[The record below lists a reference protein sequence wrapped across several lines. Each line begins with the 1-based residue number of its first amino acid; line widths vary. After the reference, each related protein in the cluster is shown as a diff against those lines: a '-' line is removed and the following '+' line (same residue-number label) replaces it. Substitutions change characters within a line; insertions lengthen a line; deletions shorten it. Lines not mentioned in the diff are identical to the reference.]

1 MDEAGLVSFI
11 VGYIDNRKQLKLDA
25 LDKEA
30 GKRISNLPDDERVS
44 VEVALAQERRT
55 IESRYAAQQWLTD
68 AAERA
73 GQISLV
79 THALKFTHS
88 DAKGS
93 SIFSISETES
103 ESRYLSTASLINPA
117 IDAVGNA
124 AALDVAKLLQ
134 TEYQGDSLI
143 SALRRGDYS
152 SLAAL
157 ANDETQLAQWVD
169 GFQQVLTDKQPS
181 SHKLAKQLFF
191 PLKDGSGYDIISPLY
206 SSSLAQAL
214 LQRINASR
222 FSEQAKAIREA
233 RKNQQWHDDPY
244 IVYPNLAIQNVGGTK
259 PQNVSLLNS
268 VRRGKSL
275 LLSCAPP
282 TWLSHAKPPTQHQSI
297 FHERGEFDYLA
308 GQPLRLMWQFL
319 ISVKNIENNAQ
330 IRAKRLSYLDEIID
344 ILFNYVAT
352 IQSMTGNWSAEE
364 NKLKRSQQLWLD
376 PYRSKTDATF
386 KFEREKGEWKKE
398 IAYDFGFWLN
408 RKLDSEKFKFSEV
421 ERRQW
426 STAKLF
432 KQRLREFEQALAED
446 IK

>member
-1 MDEAGLVSFI
+1 MSEAGLVSFI
-11 VGYIDNRKQLKLDA
+11 VGYIDNRKQLKLAA
-25 LDKEA
+25 LDKDA
-30 GKRISNLPDDERVS
+30 GKRMSDLPDDEQAL
-44 VEVALAQERRT
+44 VEVALAQERRA
-55 IESRYAAQQWLTD
+55 IESRFAVQQWLTD

-103 ESRYLSTASLINPA
+103 EPHYLSTASLINPA

-124 AALDVAKLLQ
+124 ASLDVAKLLQ

-143 SALRRGDYS
+143 AALRRGDYS
-152 SLAAL
+152 SLASL
-157 ANDETQLAQWVD
+157 ANDETQLAQWID

-191 PLKDGSGYDIISPLY
+191 PLKDGSGYHIISPLY

-214 LQRINASR
+214 LQRINATR
-222 FSEQAKAIREA
+222 FSEQAKEIREA
-233 RKNQQWHDDPY
+233 RKNQLWHDDPY
-244 IVYPNLAIQNVGGTK
+244 IVYPNLAIQNIGGTK

-268 VRRGKSL
+268 VRGGKSL

-282 TWLSHAKPPTQHQSI
+282 NWLSRAKPPTQQQSI
-297 FHERGEFDYLA
+297 FHEGGEFDYLA
-308 GQPLRLMWQFL
+308 RQSLRQLRQFL
-319 ISVKNIENNAQ
+319 VSIKNVENNEQ
-330 IRAKRLSYLDEIID
+330 IRTKRLAYLDEIID
-344 ILFNYVAT
+344 ILFNYAAT
-352 IQSMTGNWSAEE
+352 IQNMVGNWSAEE
-364 NKLKRSQQLWLD
+364 NKLKHSQQLWLD
-376 PYRSKTDATF
+376 PYRSKVDASF
-386 KFEREKGEWKKE
+386 KFEREGGDWKKE
-398 IAYDFGFWLN
+398 VAYDFGFWLN
-408 RKLDSEKFKFSEV
+408 RRLDSEKLKFSEV
-421 ERRQW
+421 ERREW